1 MSNRIKVKPTNPAG
15 VMHDPTTGRLLP
27 PEGMWVAPHQFW
39 DRRRIHGEV
48 EFVDEPDPDAA
59 PAPSSDPAPAASS
72 SSPRAA
78 APTGLE
84 PVTPLI
90 TR

>member
-1 MSNRIKVKPTNPAG
+1 MSNRIKVKPVNSDA
-15 VMHDPTTGRLLP
+15 VMYDPTTGRRLP

-39 DRRRIHGEV
+39 DRRRMHHEV
-48 EFVDEPDPDAA
+48 VFLDEPDPDAQ
-59 PAPSSDPAPAASS
+59 PSS
-72 SSPRAA
+72 SSRA